1 MKFNNKNLIKTIIVF
16 ITYLIYVDIF
26 SFIGH
31 KLNINNDIIISFI
44 SDMIYL
50 VFIVFL
56 YKDDIKNGMDVYHKD
71 NAFKSRILKVV
82 CWVIII
88 GAANVLGQILQIILS
103 NTYESSNNVAVLSL
117 PYFYTLFKTVIFS
130 SIAEELVV
138 KQSIR
143 YVIDNNLLFIVI
155 STLIYSAM
163 NVAYTD
169 LSGTALI
176 ANTIPYALFAI
187 ATGILYIKN
196 KDNIYMVMV
205 VKLLYTLIPLTVMLV
220 GASI

>member
-56 YKDDIKNGMDVYHKD
+56 YKDDIKNGMDVYYKD
-71 NAFKSRILKVV
+71 NAFKSRI
-82 CWVIII
+82 
-88 GAANVLGQILQIILS
+88 
-103 NTYESSNNVAVLSL
+103 LSL

>member
-117 PYFYTLFKTVIFS
+117 PYFYTLFKT
-130 SIAEELVV
+130 
-138 KQSIR
+138 
-143 YVIDNNLLFIVI
+143 
-155 STLIYSAM
+155 LIYSAM